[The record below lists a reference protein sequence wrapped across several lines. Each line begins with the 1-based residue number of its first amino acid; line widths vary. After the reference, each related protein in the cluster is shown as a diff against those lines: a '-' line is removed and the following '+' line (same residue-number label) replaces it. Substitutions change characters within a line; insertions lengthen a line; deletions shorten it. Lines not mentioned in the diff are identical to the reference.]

1 MLYTINT
8 TPKSIRRCAGVPSFV
23 RMPERTSI
31 PMMPIKPD
39 KPYPITVETFVNFN
53 GHFPWSLNRNGM
65 ETHTETGPFFIIA
78 GVKIHC
84 IAASVAG

>member
-1 MLYTINT
+1 M
-8 TPKSIRRCAGVPSFV
+8 PKSIRNCAGVPSFARTPV
-23 RMPERTSI
+23 RTRT

-39 KPYPITVETFVNFN
+39 MPYPMNVERSTNFN
-53 GHFPWSLNRNGM
+53 GHFPCSLNRNGI

-78 GVKIHC
+78 GVKIHP